1 MIQQISDANV
11 AGHRVNAEVAIGIA
25 RVDGVTNCL
34 ASCEYEMKKRKTT
47 KLILKNKRAEQES
60 ALIKQPLFG

>member
-1 MIQQISDANV
+1 MIKQISDANV

-34 ASCEYEMKKRKTT
+34 TSCEYEMKKRKE
-47 KLILKNKRAEQES
+47 K
-60 ALIKQPLFG
+60 KQQN